1 MAIRS
6 PEPAVAL
13 TDLVI
18 GVEAAAFAVHVAVAR
33 RRRRG
38 PRPAGS
44 VAEST
49 RWFTVFFASTSVA
62 ALAGAALHGLVPAAA
77 ARSGRRRLWRVSL
90 GSIGVAALSAWCLGA
105 AIALPERI
113 ARRARRTAI
122 LAHAAY
128 LVALVRTNPPYS
140 VAIATYL
147 PGSLALGLALVSRI
161 GDGTV
166 RGPAV
171 SALAGLGLTLVAAA
185 AQLRRLAVH
194 PRLFDHNATY
204 HTIQAVALVCF
215 LRAARGFAAAGEPAS
230 AAPVIPAGAGSSP
243 G

>member
-13 TDLVI
+13 TDLAI
-18 GVEAAAFAVHVAVAR
+18 GLEAAAFAVLGEVAR
-33 RRRRG
+33 RRTRG
-38 PRPAGS
+38 PRPAGA
-44 VAEST
+44 VVESA

-77 ARSGRRRLWRVSL
+77 PGSARRRLWRVSL
-90 GSIGVAALSAWCLGA
+90 GSIGVAGLSAWCLGA
-105 AIALPERI
+105 AIALPERP
-113 ARRARRTAI
+113 ARRVRRMAI

-128 LVALVRTNPPYS
+128 LVALVRTSPPYY

-161 GDGTV
+161 GDRTV

-171 SALAGLGLTLVAAA
+171 SALAGLGLTFAAA
-185 AQLRRLAVH
+185 TAQLRRIAVH

-215 LRAARGFAAAGEPAS
+215 FRAARGFAAVCEPAQ
-230 AAPVIPAGAGSSP
+230 AAPVNRADEGSSP